1 MTYNWNPAY
10 HHLIWL
16 ENKEVIS
23 KLVVTFKFSDV
34 SWRQKATI
42 LSSITICSV
51 TATKNICKVS
61 LPRIAMK
68 AGRSILPSKLTLSA
82 PGAPPLSCLYSS
94 FSLYTLLINALLV
107 VPTFLLLLLVTEV
120 EETGHE
126 VRVRLDLPLAQ
137 LWRVWPVYTELT
149 SAGLYGCDRWKS

>member
-1 MTYNWNPAY
+1 
-10 HHLIWL
+10 
-16 ENKEVIS
+16 
-23 KLVVTFKFSDV
+23 
-34 SWRQKATI
+34 
-42 LSSITICSV
+42 
-51 TATKNICKVS
+51 
-61 LPRIAMK
+61 MK

-82 PGAPPLSCLYSS
+82 PGASPLSCLYSS

-137 LWRVWPVYTELT
+137 LWRV
-149 SAGLYGCDRWKS
+149 

>member
-1 MTYNWNPAY
+1 
-10 HHLIWL
+10 
-16 ENKEVIS
+16 
-23 KLVVTFKFSDV
+23 
-34 SWRQKATI
+34 
-42 LSSITICSV
+42 
-51 TATKNICKVS
+51 
-61 LPRIAMK
+61 MK

-107 VPTFLLLLLVTEV
+107 VPTFLLLLVTEV

-137 LWRVWPVYTELT
+137 LWRV
-149 SAGLYGCDRWKS
+149 